1 MDVPPINIYSMA
13 EYISYQ
19 MIPSVM
25 GIEKGDVILL
35 TSDIT
40 DLFLQCQEHG
50 EQFDPNVLLDKFQ
63 EAVGEEGTLLI
74 PTYNW
79 GFCQGKTFDYKKTPS
94 KTGAIGNAALRRK
107 DFVRTKH
114 PIYSFAVWG
123 KDTEELVAMENVESF
138 GPDSPFAYLE
148 KVNAKNVFIGSA
160 SLRNSFTFIHYIEQK
175 TGASYRFSKT
185 FRSHYVD
192 QDGQGSEKGYAM
204 YVRNLDLDV
213 VCTPDPFVDELYAN
227 HVVQSGL
234 INSVPY
240 EVIRFNDVTP
250 FILNDILH
258 NRSRKL
264 CRYIG
269 Q

>member
-1 MDVPPINIYSMA
+1 MTA
-13 EYISYQ
+13 YISYQ
-19 MIPSVM
+19 KIPSVI
-25 GIEKGDVILL
+25 GIGQGDIVLL

-40 DLFLQCQEHG
+40 DLYLQCEAHG
-50 EQFDPNVLLDKFQ
+50 ETFDANILLDRFQ

-79 GFCQGKTFDYKKTPS
+79 GFCQGKPFSYLKTPS

-107 DFVRTKH
+107 DFLRTRH

-123 KDTEELVAMENVESF
+123 KDTAELVAMENVESF
-138 GPDSPFAYLE
+138 GADSPFAYLE
-148 KVNAKNVFIGSA
+148 RTNAKNVFIGSA
-160 SLRNSFTFIHYIEQK
+160 SMRNSFTYIHYIEQK
-175 TGASYRFSKT
+175 SGASYRFSKT
-185 FRSHYVD
+185 FHSHYVD
-192 QDGQGSEKGYAM
+192 QDGQESEKGYAM

-227 HVVQSGL
+227 GVVSSGL
-234 INSVPY
+234 IGSVPY
-240 EVIRFNDVTP
+240 EVIRFSDITP

-258 NRSRKL
+258 NRSKKL
-264 CRYIG
+264 CRYNG

>member
-1 MDVPPINIYSMA
+1 MA

-19 MIPSVM
+19 QIPIVM
-25 GIEKGDVILL
+25 GIKRGDTVLL

-40 DLFLQCQEHG
+40 DLYLQCQEHG
-50 EQFDPNVLLDKFQ
+50 EQFDPNILLDKFQ

-79 GFCQGKTFDYKKTPS
+79 GFCKGKTFNYLRTPS

-123 KDTEELVAMENVESF
+123 KDADELYAMENVESF
-138 GPDSPFAYLE
+138 GADSPFAYLE
-148 KVNAKNVFIGSA
+148 KVNAINVFIGSA
-160 SLRNSFTFIHYIEQK
+160 SLRNSFTYIHYIEQK
-175 TGASYRFSKT
+175 SGASYRFSKT
-185 FRSHYVD
+185 FRSQYID
-192 QDGQGSEKGYAM
+192 ADGQKSERDYAM
-204 YVRNLDLDV
+204 YVRNFDLDV

-227 HVVQSGL
+227 GVVKSGL
-234 INSVPY
+234 LGSVPY
-240 EVIRFNDVTP
+240 EMIRFRDVTP

-264 CRYIG
+264 CRYNG

>member
-1 MDVPPINIYSMA
+1 MA

-19 MIPSVM
+19 KLPSILK
-25 GIEKGDVILL
+25 IEKGDVILL

-40 DLFLQCQEHG
+40 DLFLQCQENG
-50 EQFDPNVLLDKFQ
+50 EFMDVNILLDNFQ

-79 GFCQGKTFDYKKTPS
+79 GFCQGKAFDYKKTPS

-107 DFVRTKH
+107 DFTRTKH

-123 KDTEELVAMENVESF
+123 KDAVKLAEMDNIESF

-148 KVNAKNVFIGSA
+148 QVDAKNVFIGA
-160 SLRNSFTFIHYIEQK
+160 SLRNSFTYIHYIEQK
-175 TGASYRFSKT
+175 LKAPYRFSKV
-185 FRSHYVD
+185 FRSHYID
-192 QDGQGSEKGYAM
+192 QDKVDTVRDYSM

-213 VCTPDPFVDELYAN
+213 VCAPNPFVDILYAN
-227 HVVQSGL
+227 QVVQHGL
-234 INSVPY
+234 INGVPY
-240 EVIRFNDVTP
+240 EVIRFSEVTP
-250 FILNDILH
+250 YIQNDILY
-258 NRSRKL
+258 NRSKNL
-264 CRYIG
+264 CKYKG

>member
-1 MDVPPINIYSMA
+1 MA

-19 MIPSVM
+19 MIPSVI
-25 GIEKGDVILL
+25 GIEKGDVVLL

-50 EQFDPNVLLDKFQ
+50 ERFDPNVLLDRFQ
-63 EAVGEEGTLLI
+63 EAIGEVGTLLV

-79 GFCQGKTFDYKKTPS
+79 GFCQGKTFDYWKTPS

-107 DFVRTKH
+107 DFRRTKH

-123 KDTEELVAMENVESF
+123 KDTDFLCALDNVESF
-138 GPDSPFAYLE
+138 GADSPFAYLE
-148 KVNAKNVFIGSA
+148 KVNGKNVFIGSA
-160 SLRNSFTFIHYIEQK
+160 SMRNSFTYIHYIEQK

-192 QDGQGSEKGYAM
+192 QDGQESEKAYAM

-227 HVVQSGL
+227 QAIQSGL

-240 EVIRFNDVTP
+240 EVIRFSDITP
-250 FILNDILH
+250 FIMNDILH

-264 CRYIG
+264 CRYKG